1 MVPSLFRK
9 EMNWWDEDWRV
20 MIFESQSWVLSSKMW
35 VSRFSSSCGMNW
47 WDDCLRD
54 DDWWLL
60 SARLVATPS
69 SKKFKWKS
77 VQKCWVSR
85 IDKTHEGI
93 RRFVANKFKMYT
105 TCVITNDPHAVNLY
119 QSNYHVCVVVF
130 YPHGVVV
137 GWLVIWNA
145 VVYMVTA
152 EEAVVS

>member
-1 MVPSLFRK
+1 MRWRLKGDDFR
-9 EMNWWDEDWRV
+9 
-20 MIFESQSWVLSSKMW
+20 ESNLSAELKDVSSYM
-35 VSRFSSSCGMNW
+35 SRFSSSCGMNW

-60 SARLVATPS
+60 SARLVATPR
-69 SKKFKWKS
+69 SKQFNWKS
-77 VQKCWVSR
+77 VVQECWVPR
-85 IDKTHEGI
+85 MDKTHEAI

-130 YPHGVVV
+130 YPHCVVV